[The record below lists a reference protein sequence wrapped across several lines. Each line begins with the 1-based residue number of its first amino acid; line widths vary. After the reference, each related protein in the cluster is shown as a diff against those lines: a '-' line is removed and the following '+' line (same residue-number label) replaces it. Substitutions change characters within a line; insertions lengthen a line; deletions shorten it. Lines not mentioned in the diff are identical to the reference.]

1 MDFSDARR
9 GADDVDE
16 KSTQLKTQIE
26 MMRALSSTTKD
37 GVKRA
42 IEEAREKAA
51 TLMGEA
57 APARVAAAKGDASG
71 ESASGGG
78 DARAPVRTMAVNV
91 AKAAPK
97 SARDDEDAGVVG
109 DGANSKKAT
118 YCVEHYDMDVK
129 YEGLIIGPGGATIR
143 KLQQDIGT
151 SIEVVRGEGKLQIK
165 GSREKIEYARKML
178 DEFFEQKGSKTVK
191 VKCKARSGLIIGNA
205 GQTIK
210 ALKEQTGCR
219 IEVMRDVEE
228 CVITGPGDRVKVAQ
242 AIVEKMIADSW
253 EEGADGDITIVE
265 EVIPC
270 AYKAGAI
277 IGPSGGTIRHIR
289 ETTGVAIDIERGADG
304 CKASD
309 QCRIIGTPA
318 QVKKAV
324 EIVHQLLKEMNQAQ
338 LQAAPVVPPMYAYGY
353 GTMPNAYAAV
363 PGIPVNSSQMQQ
375 IDPQTAAYYAQWQ
388 AYYAA
393 QQNTVMPPHPP
404 ADG

>member
-1 MDFSDARR
+1 VDGDDARGDAGTR
-9 GADDVDE
+9 DE

-26 MMRALSSTTKD
+26 MMRALSSTTKA
-37 GVKRA
+37 GVTRA

-51 TLMGEA
+51 TLMGDA
-57 APARVAAAKGDASG
+57 APARVAAAVNDVHEEGASG
-71 ESASGGG
+71 EG
-78 DARAPVRTMAVNV
+78 DARATARTMAINV

-97 SARDDEDAGVVG
+97 SARDEDDAGNAG

-129 YEGLIIGPGGATIR
+129 YEGLVIGPGGATIR

-191 VKCKARSGLIIGNA
+191 VSCKARSGLIIGNA

-242 AIVEKMIADSW
+242 TIVEKMIADSW

-277 IGPSGGTIRHIR
+277 IGPGGGTIRHIR

-309 QCRIIGTPA
+309 QCRVIGTPA

-338 LQAAPVVPPMYAYGY
+338 LQAAPVVPPMYAYAY
-353 GTMPNAYAAV
+353 GAV
-363 PGIPVNSSQMQQ
+363 PNSYTAGSGIPIDPSQMQQ
-375 IDPQTAAYYAQWQ
+375 MDPQTAAYYAQWQ
-388 AYYAA
+388 AYYLA
-393 QQNTVMPPHPP
+393 QQNIMAPPNPP

>member
-1 MDFSDARR
+1 MTTREGTR
-9 GADDVDE
+9 GEVDE

-78 DARAPVRTMAVNV
+78 MRARPFGRWPLMSRRRRRKARATTKTRASSEMA
-91 AKAAPK
+91 
-97 SARDDEDAGVVG
+97 RIR
-109 DGANSKKAT
+109 KKAT

-309 QCRIIGTPA
+309 QCRVIGTPA